1 MRPTPLASAQDSGGE
16 AQQFSEQES
25 FVLRNQ
31 EIGRVASNVVSAEEH
46 SAVLLRQAVIT
57 REEILSL
64 VDLLPLAAS
73 HRNSTGEGQ
82 IWSSGSYVHGG
93 INGIL
98 KSTHDFPLSTKAL
111 CKYVSSQFPGL
122 IFSSVAIID
131 ELQSS
136 LHKDV
141 RNHKDH
147 PNCVCPLSQF
157 SGGEVWV
164 HDEEGAISMEH
175 EGHILMGKLLPVNK
189 RACLFSASK
198 LHCVMP
204 WKGRRCV
211 LVAFCARDCQK
222 LSDLEAKQLHEL
234 GFQLPNQQVVHTGHA
249 PAARA
254 KAKPLAP
261 QSSQTGVDIAGPFCI
276 ELCSGTAGLTAAIRK
291 AGLRSSFGIDHV
303 VKAGSKAPIIKLD
316 ATKPEDQAM
325 IKSWLE
331 SPQCLAL
338 HCGVPCGTSSRA
350 REINNGGPRPLRSDS
365 FPEGIPGL
373 TQAESARVC
382 KANSIYSFACC
393 IILCVL
399 LGVHWSIEQPL
410 RSIFWLTKYWRQV
423 LQHVVPYEVIF
434 HSCMFGGMRPKAT
447 KIMTSMVQL
456 CALSR
461 SCDHSHPH
469 LAWGKS
475 PSGSWATSS
484 EVEYPHGLCKAWADI
499 LVETLQREGRTPCD
513 QDVLFSPDRPSSR
526 PENQCLSC
534 RNLKALQPSPCK
546 RCLPGQLR

>member
-1 MRPTPLASAQDSGGE
+1 M
-16 AQQFSEQES
+16 
-25 FVLRNQ
+25 
-31 EIGRVASNVVSAEEH
+31 
-46 SAVLLRQAVIT
+46 IT

-64 VDLLPLAAS
+64 ADLLPLAAS
-73 HRNSTGEGQ
+73 HRNSTGEGR

-98 KSTHDFPLSTKAL
+98 KATHDFPLSTKAL

-131 ELQSS
+131 GLQSS

-147 PNCVCPLSQF
+147 PNCVCPLSRF

-175 EGHILMGKLLPVNK
+175 EGQMLMGKLLPVNK
-189 RACLFSASK
+189 RACLFPASK
-198 LHCVMP
+198 LHCVLL

-211 LVAFCARDCQK
+211 LVAFCTRDCQK
-222 LSDLEAKQLHEL
+222 LSDPEAKQLHEL

-261 QSSQTGVDIAGPFCI
+261 G
-276 ELCSGTAGLTAAIRK
+276 
-291 AGLRSSFGIDHV
+291 SSFGIDHV

-365 FPEGIPGL
+365 FPEGMPGL

-382 KANSIYSFACC
+382 KANSIYSFECSC

-447 KIMTSMVQL
+447 KIMTSMVQV
-456 CALSR
+456 CSWQIMR
-461 SCDHSHPH
+461 S
-469 LAWGKS
+469 
-475 PSGSWATSS
+475 
-484 EVEYPHGLCKAWADI
+484 
-499 LVETLQREGRTPCD
+499 
-513 QDVLFSPDRPSSR
+513 
-526 PENQCLSC
+526 
-534 RNLKALQPSPCK
+534 
-546 RCLPGQLR
+546 